1 MSSVTDDTPEHT
13 SKDAASGPEATC
25 CPLEPDCT
33 LQVDVILKSSVDGSL
48 IGAHR
53 KCLEVFSNGF
63 PTSDSVTPS
72 LDPVPL
78 SEDGDTLRLLMKFMH
93 NQRYPDMSSL
103 DLATIFDLGEAAEK
117 YIVHSAIAM
126 CREFI
131 KGTVTTH
138 PAMSLCYAVKFD
150 YPGIANAAAP
160 YTITTSLEDM
170 EEISKMDHRLLYAWL
185 RYRQISLVAAEK
197 ALNPAPYYNAKG
209 HMHDSECVCWSRY
222 FDLTVEDMP
231 RTARGLIE
239 SVADESFSLC
249 AYSEY
254 ADVLTPCMACWK
266 RAVQWRRDIGK
277 GLLSVPQ
284 FWAFLSGEP
293 VASLHDASH
302 LPSSSI

>member
-131 KGTVTTH
+131 KCELFLSLPKSHKETDEAFRGTVTTH

-209 HMHDSECVCWSRY
+209 HMHDSES
-222 FDLTVEDMP
+222 
-231 RTARGLIE
+231 RGLIE

-284 FWAFLSGEP
+284 FWAFFRGFFTDLIWNATGNY
-293 VASLHDASH
+293 
-302 LPSSSI
+302 